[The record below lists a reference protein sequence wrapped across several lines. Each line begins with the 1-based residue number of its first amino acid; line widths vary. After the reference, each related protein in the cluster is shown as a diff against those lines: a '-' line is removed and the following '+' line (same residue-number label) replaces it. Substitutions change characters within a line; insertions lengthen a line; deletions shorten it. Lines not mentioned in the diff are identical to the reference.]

1 MVFQNPDNQIVGATV
16 EEDAAFGP
24 ECRGLE
30 PAEIRRRVTGSLEAM
45 ALADKRAAATSR
57 LSGGEKQRAAAAGA
71 VACLPSCL
79 ALDEPTAM
87 LDPRAR
93 RELMA
98 PLHRL
103 NRERGVTVV
112 LITHHPDEA
121 AGADVV
127 ALMERGGVLKRG
139 TPAEVLGDAEVMRR
153 AGMELPP
160 AAELARRL
168 RRRGWAF
175 RLPVL
180 SEDEFVAQ
188 ARRLCP
194 VPRAPQAREEARPLP
209 SPSGGGTPLLEAR
222 DLRFGYDAPSGKEN
236 VLRGVSLTLR
246 RGECLAL
253 IGASGSAK
261 TTLIRHLNGLFRSDS
276 GAVLLNGQETSAR
289 PFRLCDLRRAVGL
302 VFQYPEHQLFGR
314 TVLEDVCMGPLN
326 LGLTRGVASLMTPLF
341 FASLRRAADLAE
353 AMDARGC
360 REGRTTT
367 RLYPLRYT
375 AADRR
380 ACVCIDVYGS
390 AMLTLS
396 LIL

>member
-1 MVFQNPDNQIVGATV
+1 
-16 EEDAAFGP
+16 
-24 ECRGLE
+24 
-30 PAEIRRRVTGSLEAM
+30 
-45 ALADKRAAATSR
+45 
-57 LSGGEKQRAAAAGA
+57 
-71 VACLPSCL
+71 
-79 ALDEPTAM
+79 
-87 LDPRAR
+87 
-93 RELMA
+93 
-98 PLHRL
+98 
-103 NRERGVTVV
+103 
-112 LITHHPDEA
+112 
-121 AGADVV
+121 
-127 ALMERGGVLKRG
+127 
-139 TPAEVLGDAEVMRR
+139 
-153 AGMELPP
+153 MELPP

-168 RRRGWAF
+168 ARRGWAF

-180 SEDEFVAQ
+180 REDEFVAQ

-194 VPRAPQAREEARPLP
+194 VPRALQAREEAPTL
-209 SPSGGGTPLLEAR
+209 PSGGGTPLLEAR
-222 DLRFGYDAPSGKEN
+222 DLWFGYDAPSGKEN

-246 RGECLAL
+246 RDECLAL
-253 IGASGSAK
+253 IGASGAAK

-289 PFRLCDLRRAVGL
+289 SFRLCDLRRAVGL

-390 AMLTLS
+390 ARLTLS